1 MRGYFSKFSLRGL
14 NDVLQEDMEL
24 EMIMKKVEM
33 SEDLLKMKK
42 AVYVKEMLREQGSI

>member
-1 MRGYFSKFSLRGL
+1 MLRCSSPIQGGKKIR
-14 NDVLQEDMEL
+14 EL

>member
-1 MRGYFSKFSLRGL
+1 MSLMLRWSSPN